1 MADSVLIIGDE
12 LDLREGLSSYLTE
25 AGYEVT
31 SVDDYMAARMI
42 IEDLVPDIIIINDV
56 HQSDNDSLATC
67 KHLHAEHG
75 IPVILLGE
83 GPKGETWKKAV
94 AAGAEYYFKKPFS
107 YKVLTAVV
115 RTILRRYKGR
125 KLRERVYG
133 DSRNAETAEHS
144 GVN

>member
-1 MADSVLIIGDE
+1 MDSVLIIGDE
-12 LDLREGLSSYLTE
+12 PDLGEKLSSYLTE

-31 SVDDYMAARMI
+31 SVDDYMAAGVI
-42 IEDLVPDIIIINDV
+42 IEDLVPDIIIINEM
-56 HQSDNDSLATC
+56 HQSDNDSFAVC

-83 GPKGETWKKAV
+83 GPKGEMWKKAV

-107 YKVLTAVV
+107 YKILAAVV

-125 KLRERVYG
+125 KLRERVYE
-133 DSRNAETAEHS
+133 DSRNAETGEHS